1 MERNIDISCVAII
14 PARYASSRFPGK
26 PLAILGGKPIIQH
39 VYERVAQAA
48 DDVYVAVDDERVA
61 NCVSK
66 FGGKYI
72 MTSPSH
78 HSGTDRIAEAY
89 TLIGKHFDVVVNVQG
104 DEPFI
109 RPEQI
114 RALVGCFAKD
124 KATEIATVVKPMSE
138 ADGEAALFNVN
149 TPKVVVSK
157 NKKALYFSR
166 SVIPFVRGKAQAD
179 WLASHTFYKHIGI
192 YAFRP
197 DVLAAVTRLPQGEL
211 EKAES
216 LEQLRWLEN
225 GYSISVVESNADT
238 VGIDT
243 PADLKRAEKFLR
255 EIDLKKAN
263 SHGKD

>member
-124 KATEIATVVKPMSE
+124 KDTEIATVVKPMSE

>member
-1 MERNIDISCVAII
+1 MENNTDTISCVAII

-26 PLAILGGKPIIQH
+26 PLAMLGGKPIIQR
-39 VYERVAQAA
+39 VYERVAQVA
-48 DDVYVAVDDERVA
+48 DDVYAAVDDERVA
-61 NCVSK
+61 NCVSG

-78 HSGTDRIAEAY
+78 RSGTDRIAEAY
-89 TLIGKHFDVVVNVQG
+89 ALIGRHFDVVVNVQG

-114 RALVGCFAKD
+114 KALVDCFAKD

-138 ADGEAALFNVN
+138 ADGEAALLNAN

-157 NKKALYFSR
+157 YKKALYFSR
-166 SVIPFVRGKAQAD
+166 SVIPFIRGKAQAD
-179 WLASHTFYKHIGI
+179 WLGAHTFYKHIGI

-197 DVLAAVTRLPQGEL
+197 DILAAVTRLPQGEL

-225 GYSISVVESNADT
+225 GYGISVVESNADT

-243 PADLKRAEKFLR
+243 PADLKRAEEFLR
-255 EIDLKKAN
+255 RNNMEQSKH
-263 SHGKD
+263 SRP